1 MSTSKP
7 TSPWKS
13 NDEPDAKS
21 EKPADREFGVVNDL
35 VDKICRDFI
44 NQAETL
50 GRLGVEGGY
59 PTALMILAV
68 AKLHS
73 VNMRLLRNAEVPDDF
88 RKAYLAS
95 LRVSDSL

>member
-13 NDEPDAKS
+13 NDELDGKN
-21 EKPADREFGVVNDL
+21 EKPADQEFGVVSDL
-35 VDKICRDFI
+35 VDKICRDVI
-44 NQAETL
+44 DQAETL
-50 GRLGVEGGY
+50 GHLGVSGGY
-59 PTALMILAV
+59 PTALMLLAV

-73 VNMRLLRNAEVPDDF
+73 VNMRLLRNAGVEDDF
-88 RKAYLAS
+88 RKAYLNS

>member
-21 EKPADREFGVVNDL
+21 EKPEDRGYAVVNDL
-35 VDKICRDFI
+35 VDKICVDVI

-50 GRLGVEGGY
+50 GSLGVAGGY

-73 VNMRLLRNAEVPDDF
+73 VNMRLLRNAGVPDDF
-88 RKAYLAS
+88 RQAYLNS
-95 LRVSDSL
+95 LRVSDGL